1 MKEAI
6 DEWEWQSEFITPLPP
21 RIGSSSNLQI
31 YFLTSFSSTALQ
43 RAIGTLSEPV
53 HDADSSPAGL
63 GLRRSR
69 SRFLSLLPRRLCDSE
84 PGPGSFQIQTS
95 PPQTCC
101 ATEESRSVSHAAIA
115 SMTLSFACFA
125 LISQSCV
132 EQKLRPRTPR
142 ALLLYNC
149 VCY

>member
-1 MKEAI
+1 MKESI
-6 DEWEWQSEFITPLPP
+6 DMSRHDSLSLLHRSPP

-53 HDADSSPAGL
+53 HDADSSPAGFC
-63 GLRRSR
+63 LRRSR
-69 SRFLSLLPRRLCDSE
+69 SRFLSLFPRRLCHTE

-95 PPQTCC
+95 PPQACC

-115 SMTLSFACFA
+115 SMTLSFACM
-125 LISQSCV
+125 
-132 EQKLRPRTPR
+132 ERTF
-142 ALLLYNC
+142 YSSNC
-149 VCY
+149 VSIALTMIRS